1 MNNLQLFGISVLF
14 SFAAWTYVA
23 VAYIWPEL
31 RSRPLAAAATPILV
45 LHLFRFVGA
54 SFLVTGVASADLSAG
69 FSVPAAYGDLIAV
82 GFAWIALAVRSRPG
96 FKACLLAFNL
106 WGTADLLYAFYQGLF
121 GARLE
126 AGTLGATFYIPT
138 LYVPLLLCTHVIIF
152 LLLARSAQVNSDVG
166 R

>member
-1 MNNLQLFGISVLF
+1 MQLFGISVLF
-14 SFAAWTYVA
+14 SFAAWTYVC
-23 VAYIWPEL
+23 VAYIWPAL
-31 RSRPLAAAATPILV
+31 RNRALVVAATPILV

-54 SFLVTGVASADLSAG
+54 SFLVTGVAAPDLSVG

-82 GFAWIALAVRSRPG
+82 ALAWVALAVRSSPS

-121 GARLE
+121 GARIE

-138 LYVPLLLCTHVIIF
+138 LYVPLLLCTHIIIF
-152 LLLARSAQVNSDVG
+152 LLLARSAKVPP
-166 R
+166 REA